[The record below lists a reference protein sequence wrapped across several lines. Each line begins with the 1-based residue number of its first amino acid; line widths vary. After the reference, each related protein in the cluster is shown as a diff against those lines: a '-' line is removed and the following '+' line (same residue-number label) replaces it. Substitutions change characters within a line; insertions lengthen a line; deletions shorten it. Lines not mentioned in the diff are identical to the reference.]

1 MAKARPARQL
11 KVYAA
16 QIGFF
21 DTIVA
26 APNQA
31 AALAAWGVRQNLFA
45 EGRARVSKDEANAD
59 AALAN
64 PGVPLRRAIGSLDA
78 FSLEPALPRAPAAP
92 GPPRLKVVAEAK
104 GPAVKPRPDRSALAR
119 AERALAAVNQRR
131 AEEEADIRR
140 RREALDAEDKAS
152 RGRWRQDR
160 AKAEKGVVE
169 ARRAYEASGGEA

>member
-1 MAKARPARQL
+1 MAKARPARKL

-104 GPAVKPRPDRSALAR
+104 GPVKPRPDRSALAR

-140 RREALDAEDKAS
+140 RREALDAEDEAS